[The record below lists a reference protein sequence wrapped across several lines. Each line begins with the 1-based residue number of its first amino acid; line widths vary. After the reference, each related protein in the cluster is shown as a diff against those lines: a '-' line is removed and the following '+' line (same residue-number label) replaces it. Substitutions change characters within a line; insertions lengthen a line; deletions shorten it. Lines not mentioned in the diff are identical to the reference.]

1 MADALASGASVLR
14 DVGVQ
19 VPLRPQRAVLRTAGI
34 KVTNSKE
41 VVAFVFVVIL
51 GSDGCRAG
59 GEGIYS
65 LASRIGAAAA

>member
-1 MADALASGASVLR
+1 MLLHVANDTISSLGR
-14 DVGVQ
+14 WG
-19 VPLRPQRAVLRTAGI
+19 PQFPVRAVIRTAGAE
-34 KVTNSKE
+34 VTNSKE
-41 VVAFVFVVIL
+41 VVTFVFEVIL